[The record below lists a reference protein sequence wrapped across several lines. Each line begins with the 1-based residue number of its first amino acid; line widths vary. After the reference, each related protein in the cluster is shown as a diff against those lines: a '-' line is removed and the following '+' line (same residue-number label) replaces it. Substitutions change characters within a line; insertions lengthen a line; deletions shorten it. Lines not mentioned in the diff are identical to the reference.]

1 MILLRSSKEQ
11 LKKNKLTG
19 EKKMATNKEMI
30 EEMANLMGYEYD
42 GENLKT
48 FQEWAKEG
56 MIVKKGEKAFMAL
69 ELWKPFTKKLEE
81 KDEQGKEKEEQR
93 FMLKMS
99 HLFTPEQVEKGEIK
113 KRATN
118 KKPSAKKKK
127 KKEKLVFV
135 QVKSEQIAMGI

>member
-1 MILLRSSKEQ
+1 
-11 LKKNKLTG
+11 
-19 EKKMATNKEMI
+19 MATNFEMI
-30 EEMANLMGYEYD
+30 TELADLMGYEYD
-42 GENLKT
+42 GDNLKT

-56 MIVKKGEKAFMAL
+56 YIVKKGEKAYMAL

-81 KDEQGKEKEEQR
+81 KDENGKEKEEQR

-99 HLFTPEQVEKGEIK
+99 HLFTPEQVEKGELK

-135 QVKSEQIAMGI
+135 QVKNEQIAMSI

>member
-1 MILLRSSKEQ
+1 
-11 LKKNKLTG
+11 
-19 EKKMATNKEMI
+19 MATNKEMI

-113 KRATN
+113 KEPQIKSLQLKR
-118 KKPSAKKKK
+118 KRKKKNLFLFK
-127 KKEKLVFV
+127 
-135 QVKSEQIAMGI
+135 